1 MRILADTIR
10 VRSPWGTAPKDR
22 TTQQGKKAKSAPV
35 RGNDSMHGSA
45 PWTAKPG
52 LSALR
57 PLGQLQL
64 QPCMP

>member
-22 TTQQGKKAKSAPV
+22 PTHDRKKAKSAPV
-35 RGNDSMHGSA
+35 QGNDSMHSSA

-57 PLGQLQL
+57 HVGQLQL